1 VWRLI
6 YVFKKKKGHKYYE
19 FLRKTRVPIFSRKS
33 NIPKCFIG
41 MNVSVHKG
49 SVFRKLFVDNL
60 TSGYKFGE
68 FGFTRKLYF
77 YPLKK
82 KYRRLERR

>member
-1 VWRLI
+1 
-6 YVFKKKKGHKYYE
+6 
-19 FLRKTRVPIFSRKS
+19 
-33 NIPKCFIG
+33 

-49 SVFRKLFVDNL
+49 SNFRKLSVDNL
-60 TSGYKFGE
+60 VSGYKFGE